1 MVNGLNGYG
10 QVYSPYL
17 NPQSTTSPNFQ
28 GGPGVYGPEGEDAYI
43 GNVSKHKGEKVAIGA
58 GILATALAIGS
69 AIVTHG
75 KTGKVFTKE
84 FITNLNPA
92 KWLPEGGIKKLIEKG
107 KSKVDELAGGGK
119 NGADAT
125 ERFVGGKLD
134 QASAARIKELSNYKK
149 LTAEQAEELATL
161 KGKVN
166 DIHLGNA
173 EAKLK
178 DVATKYGDLAKQKA
192 SAKAEKAA
200 IEAKLAGK
208 PAVAGSAE
216 EKALKTLDAKITNY
230 EKNMTELKPMVK
242 HQADVKNL
250 SKMRKM
256 EGAYSAKID
265 SHTRLI
271 DGHTKQLAELQKDAA
286 KLDPAKDKD
295 ALEALTKQMDELKQK
310 KLDLETE
317 KKEFAKIQT
326 KLDGDI
332 KTLDPKVKAAQKT
345 NQITKM
351 KKAETA
357 LSKEITD
364 LKAKDTSS
372 ILPDDLKA
380 HNELVKAK
388 EAELTKLQGR
398 LAKIAPTP

>member
-10 QVYSPYL
+10 QVYNPYL

-28 GGPGVYGPEGEDAYI
+28 GGPGVYGQAGEDAYI

-58 GILATALAIGS
+58 AIITTALAIGS

-92 KWLPEGGIKKLIEKG
+92 KWLPEGGVKKLIENG
-107 KSKVDELAGGGK
+107 KSKVDDLVSGGK
-119 NGADAT
+119 KGADAT
-125 ERFVGGKLD
+125 EKFVGGKLD

-192 SAKAEKAA
+192 AANAERA
-200 IEAKLAGK
+200 ELLNKLGGK
-208 PAVAGSAE
+208 TPVAGSADD
-216 EKALKTLDAKITNY
+216 KALKALDSKIKTC
-230 EKNMTELKPMVK
+230 EKNMKEMKPLVK

-250 SKMRKM
+250 AEMRKM
-256 EGAYSAKID
+256 EGAYTAKLE
-265 SHTRLI
+265 SQARLI
-271 DGHTKQLAELQKDAA
+271 DDHAKSIKDLEEKAL
-286 KLDPAKDKD
+286 KMDPVKDKET
-295 ALEALTKQMDELKQK
+295 LEALTKQTDELKLK
-310 KLDLETE
+310 KTELE
-317 KKEFAKIQT
+317 KEAVEFKTNQT
-326 KLDGDI
+326 KLNNEI
-332 KTLDPKVKAAQKT
+332 NALNPQVKAAQKM
-345 NQITKM
+345 NQIGKM

-357 LSKEITD
+357 LSKELAD
-364 LKAKDTSS
+364 LKAKDTST
-372 ILPDDLKA
+372 ILPENLKA
-380 HNELVKAK
+380 HNELIKAK
-388 EAELTKLQGR
+388 AEELAKLQGR